1 MELANRTALITGG
14 TSGIGAAT
22 AKRLAREGAEVIVA
36 GRNASDGA
44 KVIREITEAKGRARF
59 VAVDL
64 ADLHSVRRLVEA
76 AATVDILINNAAEF
90 PVGPTVEQAADDFE
104 RALATNVRAPYFLT
118 AALVPRMLAKGRGA
132 VVNVSSMAAE
142 IGIPGLSVY
151 SASKA
156 ALNSLTRTWA
166 AEFAGGGVRV
176 NTVAPGPTR
185 TDKVMATM
193 GDSVE
198 QLAKS
203 LPMARVAAPQE
214 IAEVILFLSSDRASF
229 ITGAIVAVDGGRTA
243 V

>member
-44 KVIREITEAKGRARF
+44 KVVREITEAKGRARF

-64 ADLHSVRRLVEA
+64 ADLESVRRLADA
-76 AATVDILINNAAEF
+76 AGTVDILINNAAEF
-90 PVGPTVEQAADDFE
+90 PFGPTVEQAPDVFE

-132 VVNVSSMAAE
+132 VVNVSTMAAE

-203 LPMARVAAPQE
+203 LPMSRVAAPQE

-229 ITGAIVAVDGGRTA
+229 ITGATVAVDGGRTA